1 MNIQLVMDNDNEG
14 QKSDG
19 AAQGIV
25 PSTDKTA
32 TQTEYLIRVRCEK
45 SADGSRSCKI
55 QDISVDSPVMDQPL
69 QKPGENSQKESKP
82 AVAVASEGQTVAD
95 AKAQNPS
102 ECTLC
107 DILEAVVAPM
117 KDMQPVPRRFTSWRR
132 EEKVIP

>member
-1 MNIQLVMDNDNEG
+1 MKNQKED

-19 AAQGIV
+19 AAQGV
-25 PSTDKTA
+25 VSSSEETA

-69 QKPGENSQKESKP
+69 QKSEEHTQNESTP
-82 AVAVASEGQTVAD
+82 TVAVTSEGQTVAD
-95 AKAQNPS
+95 AKAQDPS
-102 ECTLC
+102 GCDLC
-107 DILEAVVAPM
+107 DVLEGLLKPM
-117 KDMQPVPRRFTSWRR
+117 KDVQPVPRRFTSWRR

>member
-1 MNIQLVMDNDNEG
+1 MSIQLVMDNDKQD

-19 AAQGIV
+19 AAQGAV

-55 QDISVDSPVMDQPL
+55 QDISVDSPVMEQPL
-69 QKPGENSQKESKP
+69 QKPVEISKKESTA
-82 AVAVASEGQTVAD
+82 AVTVASEGQTVVD

-102 ECTLC
+102 ECSLC
-107 DILEAVVAPM
+107 DVLEDLVRPM
-117 KDMQPVPRRFTSWRR
+117 KDAQPVPRRFTSWRR
-132 EEKVIP
+132 RETILN